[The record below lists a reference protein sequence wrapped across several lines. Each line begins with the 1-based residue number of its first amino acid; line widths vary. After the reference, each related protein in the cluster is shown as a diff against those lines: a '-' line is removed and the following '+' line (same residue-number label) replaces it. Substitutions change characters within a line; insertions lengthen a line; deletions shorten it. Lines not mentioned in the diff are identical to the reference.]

1 DAAFV
6 LKNGVA
12 LYGGFAGNENLRKE
26 RDWDANPTTFSGEIQ
41 DDGVF
46 SNLHPLPPGE
56 DAPRRGAY
64 RLSSF
69 CCSCR
74 SCS

>member
-1 DAAFV
+1 M
-6 LKNGVA
+6 A

-56 DAPRRGAY
+56 GVQRQGVPIP
-64 RLSSF
+64 SSF
-69 CCSCR
+69 CSSCLF
-74 SCS
+74 CF